1 MASRFHG
8 PVGYGNPVE
17 DPPNSGVWVDEI
29 EEYKYFGDVIRNARR
44 LEEGRGLNDDISVV
58 NQISIVGNQYAF
70 QHFFKIKYVGWMGS
84 LWTVTNVEVRSPRLI
99 LSLGSV
105 YNGPTP

>member
-1 MASRFHG
+1 MRFHG
-8 PVGYGNPVE
+8 PVGYGTSIE
-17 DPPNSGVWVDEI
+17 EPPDSGIWVDQI
-29 EEYKYFGDVIRNARR
+29 EEFSYFGDVIANTRM
-44 LEEGRGLNDDISVV
+44 LEAAEGLNDDISVQ
-58 NQISIVGNQYAF
+58 NRISVVADEFAF

-84 LWTVTNVEVRSPRLI
+84 LWTVTKVEVRAPRLI